1 MFVVQRLAQFL
12 HVGNGLHHLLT
23 CTATPGV
30 SYRTQLQVLHTNT
43 HRATPGVS
51 YRTQLQVLH
60 TNTHRATPGVSYTTQ
75 LHVLHTHTQ
84 RATPG
89 VTYTTQLQVLHTHTH
104 TRCHRHSTQLQ
115 VSHTHTH
122 TLTFSALLFI
132 ALMVSAASIR
142 SLYRSLKAGSKKTC
156 IKDTV

>member
-1 MFVVQRLAQFL
+1 MVQRLAQFL

-51 YRTQLQVLH
+51 Y
-60 TNTHRATPGVSYTTQ
+60 TTQ
-75 LHVLHTHTQ
+75 LHVLHTHTH

-115 VSHTHTH
+115 VSHTQPHTHTHTHTH